1 MRGDGTASP
10 AMEVVPAGGRDAA
23 SSEGEIGTPAG
34 AREPVRYTA
43 YWLTLPW
50 DVPGLPQSEGGLGS
64 ELSCPSAS
72 APLVPGLAAAAPAT
86 AVPRWMRMLTRREEV
101 DAGAR
106 GRPVAIAPVPE
117 AHALPILPT
126 ADGGPAAPAGH
137 EDAAERREEE
147 AADEDSLMQIW
158 PAAAPVMG
166 HAGGARPLGLRTPH
180 PDEPAKDGHGLLQ
193 SWVAA
198 ALVSGAA
205 QARPEIPQCAYGL
218 GSGCSIGGA
227 SALLQATGQSDLV
240 KSLGRWSSEAA
251 HVYSQDLAEQ
261 YEGVAEKIAND
272 RSAVHYTWGL
282 ESGPWALPELELA
295 IGKP

>member
-1 MRGDGTASP
+1 
-10 AMEVVPAGGRDAA
+10 
-23 SSEGEIGTPAG
+23 
-34 AREPVRYTA
+34 
-43 YWLTLPW
+43 
-50 DVPGLPQSEGGLGS
+50 
-64 ELSCPSAS
+64 
-72 APLVPGLAAAAPAT
+72 
-86 AVPRWMRMLTRREEV
+86 MRMLTRREEV